1 MTLELSESQRLVL
14 EETRR
19 ADTVAEFQTLLDGA
33 KTEMGRVVHEVFEPA
48 QALSTTLTEARDL
61 YLSVREH
68 RIPLAAV
75 KYDGVRG
82 ALFRDAIRLLD
93 TAAVWFGEGDRTGT
107 YRVRTVAEVV
117 EASRPWRARIAAI
130 GGQAFVFEPALAD
143 AFADVNS
150 SGTLDEERDDL
161 VTLNALVEQHRA
173 RLEPLGLTAAL
184 VAQGLT
190 LQREAEGRDLA
201 GVLGLR
207 SRDEALTLRNRLA
220 TYVVALA
227 REARAA
233 GINGCFDD
241 AAARARFES
250 ASFRDA
256 LRRLRGRRRRKAA
269 DAEGDAPPAPPAGGG
284 EKPNG

>member
-1 MTLELSESQRLVL
+1 MLTS
-14 EETRR
+14 R
-19 ADTVAEFQTLLDGA
+19 ASLDA
-33 KTEMGRVVHEVFEPA
+33 VSS
-48 QALSTTLTEARDL
+48 STTSASVANVNVAARTVCGTYDL
-61 YLSVREH
+61 PYRTHWFVSKGSNHVSPFGA
-68 RIPLAAV
+68 PLAGSV
-75 KYDGVRG
+75 P
-82 ALFRDAIRLLD
+82 RLLD

-107 YRVRTVAEVV
+107 YRVRTVAEAV

-130 GGQAFVFEPALAD
+130 GGQAFVFEPAVAE

-173 RLEPLGLTAAL
+173 RLEPHGLTAAL

-207 SRDEALTLRNRLA
+207 SRDEALALRNRLA

-227 REARAA
+227 REARVA
-233 GINGCFDD
+233 GINGSFDD
-241 AAARARFES
+241 QAARA
-250 ASFRDA
+250 
-256 LRRLRGRRRRKAA
+256 LRVRLVPRRPAPPAQPSPPEGRRRRGRRSA
-269 DAEGDAPPAPPAGGG
+269 GAPVGGG
-284 EKPNG
+284 DKPNG